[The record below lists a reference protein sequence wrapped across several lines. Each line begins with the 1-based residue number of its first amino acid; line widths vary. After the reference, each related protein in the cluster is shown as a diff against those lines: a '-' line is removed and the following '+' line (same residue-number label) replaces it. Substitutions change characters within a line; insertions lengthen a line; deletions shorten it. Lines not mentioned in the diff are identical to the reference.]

1 MSAVL
6 LLLYVTLMPF
16 APILVD
22 RTAVSARLD
31 TVAMEKLAKVGENT
45 LFGGFLE
52 LVLVIFIFNLEYK
65 LPPPQRILKSEK
77 PNKMSEGR
85 ITPW

>member
-22 RTAVSARLD
+22 RTTVSARLD

-45 LFGGFLE
+45 LFNR
-52 LVLVIFIFNLEYK
+52 V
-65 LPPPQRILKSEK
+65 
-77 PNKMSEGR
+77 
-85 ITPW
+85 

>member
-22 RTAVSARLD
+22 RTTVSARLD

-45 LFGGFLE
+45 LF
-52 LVLVIFIFNLEYK
+52 IS
-65 LPPPQRILKSEK
+65 KSQL
-77 PNKMSEGR
+77 NKEWRVFWSSFS
-85 ITPW
+85 

>member
-22 RTAVSARLD
+22 RTTVSARLD
-31 TVAMEKLAKVGENT
+31 IVAMGKLAKVGENT
-45 LFGGFLE
+45 LF
-52 LVLVIFIFNLEYK
+52 II
-65 LPPPQRILKSEK
+65 
-77 PNKMSEGR
+77 
-85 ITPW
+85 